1 MIKIHNLTMKNFMS
15 IGNVSQSMSFT
26 ESELF
31 LILGENLDLGG
42 GDNRNGVGKT
52 SIANALSYGLYG
64 KPLVSI
70 RLENLINKTNAKGM
84 FVTIDFERDNVQYRI
99 ERGRKPN
106 VFRFYVDNKELE
118 QPESDSDEAQGE
130 NRMTQMEIEKI
141 LNLSHDMFKHLIALN
156 TYTEPFLSMKAG
168 DQRAIIEQLLGITKL
183 SEKAEALKILI
194 RESKNSVLQESFR
207 IKGVM
212 DANALIESNIK
223 GLERKRDAW
232 LHQHRTELVEIESDI
247 QNLEGLNIEEE
258 IELHHEKEVVDKT
271 NHERVTLEKE
281 HKTTKTQFDSY
292 VSQLTALEKKH
303 AVTETK
309 SCHTCGQSIDD
320 EMHKSLVDEINLQ
333 ITELKVKRD
342 FSQSHLRDLTEA
354 LESLGPKREIET
366 FYPTIREAY
375 EHKNSIQMLRQR
387 QEKEKA
393 TNDPYSENIESLKQS
408 ALQEVNYEKI
418 NGLEKMQEHQEFLL
432 RLLTN
437 KDSFIRKKIINQNL
451 SYLNKRLDHFL
462 SKMGLPHNVNFLPD
476 LSVEISEHGRELDF
490 DNLSRGER
498 TRLILSISWAF
509 RDVYESLNEK
519 YNLLYIDELIDN
531 GLDLNGVEASLGILK
546 KMSRDDKRC
555 VHLISHREE
564 LAGRVDNVIKVVK
577 ENGFTSIESDS

>member
-1 MIKIHNLTMKNFMS
+1 MIKIRSLTMKNFMS
-15 IGNVSQSMSFT
+15 IGNVSQSVSFT
-26 ESELF
+26 ESELY

-42 GDNRNGVGKT
+42 GDNRNGAGKT

-70 RLENLINKTNAKGM
+70 RLENLINKTNGKGM
-84 FVTIDFERDNVQYRI
+84 FVTIELEKDGVEYRI

-106 VFRFYVDNKELE
+106 LFRFFVDNKEVE
-118 QPESDSDEAQGE
+118 QAETDTDEAQGE
-130 NRMTQMEIEKI
+130 NRMTQIEIEKV

-156 TYTEPFLSMKAG
+156 TYTEPFLSMRAG

-183 SEKAEALKILI
+183 SEKAEALKQHI
-194 RESKNSVLQESFR
+194 RESKNSILQETFR
-207 IKGVM
+207 IKGIT
-212 DANALIESNIK
+212 DANALIEKNIK
-223 GLERKRDAW
+223 KTERDRDVW
-232 LHQHRTELVEIESDI
+232 CVKHRAELLEIESAI

-271 NHERVTLEKE
+271 NHERLTLEKE
-281 HKTTKTQFDSY
+281 LKS
-292 VSQLTALEKKH
+292 VRSQLEAHIKQLSSLEKQH
-303 AVTETK
+303 QVTEEMT
-309 SCHTCGQSIDD
+309 CHTCGQDIDD
-320 EMHKSLVDEINLQ
+320 KMHKELLADIEKE
-333 ITELKVKRD
+333 ITELKIKRD
-342 FSQSHLRDLTEA
+342 FSQSHLNDVIA
-354 LESLGPKREIET
+354 GLEVLGPKKTVET
-366 FYPTIREAY
+366 FYETVREAY
-375 EHKNSIQMLRQR
+375 EHKNSIQLLKQR

-393 TNDPYSENIESLKQS
+393 TTDPYSDTIESLKNS
-408 ALQEVNYEKI
+408 ALQVIDYEKI
-418 NGLEKMQEHQEFLL
+418 NDLEKMLEHQEFLL

-451 SYLNKRLDHFL
+451 AYLNKRLDYFL
-462 SKMGLPHNVNFLPD
+462 SKMGLPHNVVFLPD
-476 LSVEISEHGRELDF
+476 LNVEISEHGRDLDF

-509 RDVYESLNEK
+509 RDVYESLNDK
-519 YNLLYIDELIDN
+519 YNLMYIDELIDN
-531 GLDLNGVEASLGILK
+531 GLDLNGVEASLGLLK

-564 LAGRVDNVIKVVK
+564 LSGRVDNVIKVIK